1 MIGEEKKSDQLG
13 TSGHEVQHS
22 SEFLDF
28 FFPLIYPRLC
38 ATESSKPRNANGYIF
53 KKSLLSVAKEPG

>member
-28 FFPLIYPRLC
+28 FPPHI
-38 ATESSKPRNANGYIF
+38 SKIVCNRI
-53 KKSLLSVAKEPG
+53 